1 MSENK
6 PTGCNIAAKAL
17 NRAGVKSDDGKPW
30 TEEKL
35 ETIWRGIPPSVL
47 KFLRLLNEN
56 GMPPEHAMSLH
67 QYDNRKRGRS
77 RGIIRALVRSLQ
89 KRSTGK
95 DRKLVQ
101 ADLTADASCV
111 ATE

>member
-56 GMPPEHAMSLH
+56 GMPPEHAMSLISTIIESGGDPAVSFELW
-67 QYDNRKRGRS
+67 YEVFKSDPRGKIESWCR
-77 RGIIRALVRSLQ
+77 R
-89 KRSTGK
+89 T
-95 DRKLVQ
+95 
-101 ADLTADASCV
+101 
-111 ATE
+111 